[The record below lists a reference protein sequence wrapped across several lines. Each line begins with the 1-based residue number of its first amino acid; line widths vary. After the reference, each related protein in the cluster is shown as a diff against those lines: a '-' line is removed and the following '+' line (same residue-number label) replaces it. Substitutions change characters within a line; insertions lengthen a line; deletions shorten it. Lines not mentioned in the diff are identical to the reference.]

1 MTASMTSRARRRTL
15 LALGA
20 LPLVPY
26 VRAGVPAAP
35 LPVPAI
41 MSAAAWG
48 SVPPDPARMKRHTIT
63 HITLHHQ
70 GETFKPGTDMPTYLR
85 HLQAWSRS
93 ARPWQDIP
101 YHYIVGPDGALYEGR
116 AIEYAGETNTE
127 YDPTG
132 HALIEVVGNFEEIEP
147 TQAQLD
153 AVITLMAWLAQRFQ
167 VPLHR
172 IASHRD
178 VSAQTVCPGRNLY
191 RYIQNGYL
199 VNQVRQRLNFSS
211 QRRE

>member
-1 MTASMTSRARRRTL
+1 MNAPAISSARRRLLML
-15 LALGA
+15 LAASA
-20 LPLVPY
+20 LPLPS
-26 VRAGVPAAP
+26 RATA
-35 LPVPAI
+35 LPEPP
-41 MSAAAWG
+41 MMKAAAWG
-48 SVPPDPARMKRHTIT
+48 SVPPPPEKMKRHTIT

-85 HLQAWSRS
+85 TLQAWSR
-93 ARPWQDIP
+93 RERHWQDIP

-116 AIEYAGETNTE
+116 DLQYAGETNTE
-127 YDPTG
+127 YDPAG

-153 AVITLMAWLAQRFQ
+153 AVITTMAWLAQRHQ

-178 VSAQTVCPGRNLY
+178 HSAQTVCPGRNLY
-191 RYIQNGYL
+191 RYIQNGYI
-199 VNQVRQRLNFSS
+199 VGQVGARLNAAS
-211 QRRE
+211 